1 MSEQK
6 VCVALVSGGIDSP
19 VAVARMLADGWLIH
33 PLHCSQEPVTG
44 TGPEEKTTALLQH
57 LYTLQNSIG
66 EAANSN
72 LSKELVVVPVADV
85 LSKFTEKWINLGF
98 NNYF

>member
-1 MSEQK
+1 MAEQK

-44 TGPEEKTTALLQH
+44 TTPEEKTTALLQH

-72 LSKELVVVPVADV
+72 LSKELIDSS
-85 LSKFTEKWINLGF
+85 L
-98 NNYF
+98 